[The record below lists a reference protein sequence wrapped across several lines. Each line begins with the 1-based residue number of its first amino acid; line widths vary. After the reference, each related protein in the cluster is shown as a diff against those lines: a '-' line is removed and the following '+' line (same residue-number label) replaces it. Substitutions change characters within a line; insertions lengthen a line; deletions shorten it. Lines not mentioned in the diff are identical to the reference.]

1 MVSRFA
7 SPMLKPTVPWLLRQV
22 LSSVRA
28 WEPEEQDPDFCHPPP
43 MGTTL
48 DLAVALLPIHKPA
61 MSVERCLFFL
71 LSDNSMQIL
80 GEQRVQGIA
89 CMPASDNG

>member
-1 MVSRFA
+1 MLSRFA

-22 LSSVRA
+22 LSSVHA
-28 WEPEEQDPDFCHPPP
+28 WEPEEHDPDFCQPPP
-43 MGTTL
+43 MGATF

-71 LSDNSMQIL
+71 LSDNSVQIL
-80 GEQRVQGIA
+80 GEQQVQGIA
-89 CMPASDNG
+89 LMPASDNG